1 MVATATQEGKIMSIK
16 TKPKLKT
23 QAEADVVLHLLAIG
37 CEVDSYVRTLDAF
50 PFEDEQSLA
59 QRRLMHVLSD
69 RFGLG
74 TVYDGLAEMKGK
86 QGYVMQLN
94 QELFDAYDEWA
105 NTHQED

>member
-1 MVATATQEGKIMSIK
+1 MTTK

-37 CEVDSYVRTLDAF
+37 CEAESYVRTLDAF
-50 PFEDEQSLA
+50 PFDDEPSFA
-59 QRRLMHVLSD
+59 QRSVMHALAN

-74 TVYDGLAEMKGK
+74 MSYDMSADGLKL
-86 QGYVMQLN
+86 GYVMQLN
-94 QELFDAYDEWA
+94 QALFDAYDEWA